1 MSDISIPGVSSRFDT
16 NRMVQELV
24 DVERIR
30 LTRLENRVDQFEFQR
45 QTWQSMSRQ
54 LSQLQEVARSLYS
67 FENPFNDRM
76 ATSSNENAIQATASR
91 TASEGLTRVQVL
103 ELASVDRF
111 ASSDLPRDA
120 RIDQGVYTFRVGE
133 NPVTVRFRGGTVREF
148 SEALNRVN
156 PNLLVST
163 VINNRPGSQVF
174 VMESRIEGSNNRI
187 QFFDQ
192 ASQQLGIQLRLISP
206 SNGISSGI
214 RELSGGLANPEQV
227 SNIPIANQ
235 LTDLSEIDPE
245 RLNQSI
251 LRFTTRV
258 IDTQP
263 EPVTIPAPP
272 GFSSR
277 PLPGGR
283 FQGVEVPSQQSTGPQ
298 PEIPPPPPPPRIDG
312 DIQISISTANR
323 PIPIATLEPSGTREF
338 VIPISDLGGI
348 PTGIQIH
355 NPNTHST
362 VEVVAVSIEVPRD
375 DQQEKFSPN
384 NPLSLAGDARISV
397 QGIEILRESNTIDDV
412 IPGVTLNLQGPSS
425 TPVDIR
431 VAPDRERAKD
441 RIIEFVAMYN
451 QVIRE
456 INILTRNQP
465 EIIDEV
471 TFFTPD
477 EREDALA
484 RLGSFQGNSTLN
496 TIRQRLQGIVTTPI
510 ETRAGRDISL
520 LSHIGISTNAA
531 GGGATVNLSR
541 LRGYLEINEQ
551 VLDRALAQNFLA
563 VRDLFGRDSD
573 GDLLVDS
580 GIGFLSE
587 QLIRPFTQT
596 GGILASNT
604 QTINSQINRTQTEI
618 SNYQRYLE
626 DFEQRMRTQFGRMES
641 AINSLEAQSREI
653 QNMNPVNNQNR

>member
-30 LTRLENRVDQFEFQR
+30 LTRLENRVDQVEFQR

-76 ATSSNENAIQATASR
+76 ATSSNESAIQATASR

-111 ASSDLPRDA
+111 ASSDLPRDT

-174 VMESRIEGSNNRI
+174 VMESRVEGSDNRI
-187 QFFDQ
+187 QFFEQ
-192 ASQQLGIQLRLISP
+192 ASQQLGMQLRLIGP
-206 SNGISSGI
+206 SNGTSSGV
-214 RELSGGLANPEQV
+214 RELTGGLASPEMV
-227 SNIPIANQ
+227 STITIANQ
-235 LTDLSEIDPE
+235 VLDLSDLDPE
-245 RLNQSI
+245 RLAQSV

-258 IDTQP
+258 IDTPP
-263 EPVTIPAPP
+263 EPLTLPIPP

-277 PLPGGR
+277 PLPGGL
-283 FQGVEVPSQQSTGPQ
+283 FQDVEVPSLQSTGPQ
-298 PEIPPPPPPPRIDG
+298 PELPPPPPPPRIDG
-312 DIQISISTANR
+312 DIQITVPSSNR
-323 PIPIATLEPSGTREF
+323 SPIATLQPSGTREF
-338 VIPISDLGGI
+338 EISLADLGGI
-348 PTGIQIH
+348 PTELHIN
-355 NPNTHST
+355 NPNTHVS
-362 VEVVAVSIEVPRD
+362 VEITAVSLEIPRD
-375 DQQEKFSPN
+375 EQQDNFSPT

-397 QGIEILRESNTIDDV
+397 QGIEIIRESNTIDDV

-431 VAPDRERAKD
+431 VTPDRERAKD

-604 QTINSQINRTQTEI
+604 QTINSQISRTETEI